1 MTGAPTDLLVVD
13 ASTLF
18 AGPMTAMHL
27 GDLGA
32 EVVKVEHPR
41 RPDPAR
47 GHGPEKDGHNLWF
60 KTLGRNK
67 RSVRSTCST
76 AGRRRSVGWPRA
88 RTSSSRTSVL
98 TRSNAGGSATTC

>member
-1 MTGAPTDLLVVD
+1 MTGALDDLLVVD

-18 AGPMTAMHL
+18 AVPITAMHL

-32 EVVKVEHPR
+32 DVVEVEHPR

-47 GHGPEKDGHNLWF
+47 GHGPEKDGLNLWY

-67 RSVRSTCST
+67 RSIQLDQASDGHIVDLVAHGA
-76 AGRRRSVGWPRA
+76 AGAPEVPA
-88 RTSSSRTSVL
+88 
-98 TRSNAGGSATTC
+98 